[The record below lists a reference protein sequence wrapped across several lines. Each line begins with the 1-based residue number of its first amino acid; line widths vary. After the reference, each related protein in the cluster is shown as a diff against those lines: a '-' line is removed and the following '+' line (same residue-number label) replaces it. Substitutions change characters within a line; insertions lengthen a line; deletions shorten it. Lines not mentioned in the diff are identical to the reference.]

1 MACTVDSDRVSI
13 LATLGSS
20 TKICFMATSQSLCPF
35 FGSLRI
41 ESFARTTPVAPEP
54 VTAAIATY
62 PFPEMPLAALSLTEF
77 SASTTGTLARVSH
90 RLARRFLPPC
100 RQHRT
105 RSELPDL
112 SGQPQNPPL
121 PFVDP
126 ARVLAVADDA

>member
-13 LATLGSS
+13 LATVGSS

-77 SASTTGTLARVSH
+77 SDSTTGVTLASATVI
-90 RLARRFLPPC
+90 ARRFLPPC

-112 SGQPQNPPL
+112 SGQTKDPPL
-121 PFVDP
+121 PFIDP

>member
-20 TKICFMATSQSLCPF
+20 TKICFMATSQSLCLF

-77 SASTTGTLARVSH
+77 SASTTEPSLASATVSLAVSFRRAASTARVASC
-90 RLARRFLPPC
+90 RICPARRRIRRF
-100 RQHRT
+100 H
-105 RSELPDL
+105 S
-112 SGQPQNPPL
+112 
-121 PFVDP
+121 
-126 ARVLAVADDA
+126 